1 MRIASLWYEPPYW
14 LSNTEWSTMKPYTH
28 KQQKGTQQNISISI
42 KDKDETNLRMNER
55 DPGMDNWEESV

>member
-1 MRIASLWYEPPYW
+1 MVVQHRVVNYE
-14 LSNTEWSTMKPYTH
+14 TIH
-28 KQQKGTQQNISISI
+28 AKQQKGTQQDISILI